1 MPPVHKG
8 LCWSLGGYVQDTQL
22 VVVMGGQMDYRVT
35 PSTLYLNWKL
45 FGLGNHGD
53 LHWDL
58 HLDLDLGLMLDNI
71 GMGV

>member
-1 MPPVHKG
+1 M
-8 LCWSLGGYVQDTQL
+8 
-22 VVVMGGQMDYRVT
+22 VVMGGQMDYRVT
-35 PSTLYLNWKL
+35 QSTLYLNWKL

-58 HLDLDLGLMLDNI
+58 HNDLHWDLDLGLGLDNN